1 MPNGF
6 LGKGLSALIP
16 KKSEATEAP
25 QPTPPTVPG
34 SKAPARA
41 PETKSFVGRAKR
53 AASRTE
59 HGDAV
64 FAIEV
69 DKITPNPDQPRKDF
83 HKEALAELAES
94 IREHGIIQPLVVSK
108 LEHETAAGTGV
119 EYRLIAGERRLR
131 AAKLAGLKQVPVVI
145 RTTTPKDSL
154 AVSLVEN
161 IQRDDL
167 NPLEEARA
175 FKRLLD
181 EFKLLEKEVAQRVGK
196 SRVAVANTIRLLTLP
211 VEIQK
216 GVAESRISEGH
227 ARAILMVKH
236 PIQQKVLFQRVLN
249 QNLSV
254 RESEEMARAML
265 GSETKEVKSR
275 KAPRDPETVKLAVKL
290 AEALGA
296 RVKVDHTPAGR
307 GHIKIGYASVDERT
321 RLIKRLLAG

>member
-16 KKSEATEAP
+16 KKSDAP
-25 QPTPPTVPG
+25 QPAAPTVPG
-34 SKAPARA
+34 AAPLGVKPPARA
-41 PETKSFVGRAKR
+41 KR
-53 AASRTE
+53 SASRTE

-64 FAIEV
+64 FAIEI

-83 HKEALAELAES
+83 NKEALTELADS

-108 LEHETAAGTGV
+108 LEHETASGTGV

-131 AAKLAGLKQVPVVI
+131 AAKIAGLNQVPVVI
-145 RTTTPKDSL
+145 RAATPRDSL

-175 FKRLLD
+175 FRRLLD

-211 VEIQK
+211 AEIQK
-216 GVAESRISEGH
+216 GVAEGRISEGH
-227 ARAILMVKH
+227 ARAILMVKK
-236 PIQQKVLFQRVLN
+236 PLQQKVLFERVLN

-254 RESEEMARAML
+254 REAEETARVML

-275 KAPRDPETVKLAVKL
+275 KLRDPETVKLAVKL

-307 GHIKIGYASVDERT
+307 GHIKIGYASVDERS

>member
-1 MPNGF
+1 M
-6 LGKGLSALIP
+6 
-16 KKSEATEAP
+16 
-25 QPTPPTVPG
+25 PPTAPPGPKVP
-34 SKAPARA
+34 A
-41 PETKSFVGRAKR
+41 RAKR
-53 AASRTE
+53 AASRAE

-64 FAIEV
+64 FAIEI
-69 DKITPNPDQPRKDF
+69 DKITPNPDQPRRDF
-83 HKEALAELAES
+83 NKEALAELADS

-108 LEHETAAGTGV
+108 LEHEKESGTDV

-145 RTTTPKDSL
+145 RAVTPKDSL

-175 FKRLLD
+175 FRRLLD

-211 VEIQK
+211 AEIQK
-216 GVAESRISEGH
+216 SVAEGQISEGH
-227 ARAILMVKH
+227 ARAILMVKK
-236 PIQQKVLFQRVLN
+236 PLQQKVLFGRVLN

-254 RESEEMARAML
+254 REAEETARVML
-265 GSETKEVKSR
+265 GSEVKEVKSR
-275 KAPRDPETVKLAVKL
+275 KLRDPETVRLAVKL
-290 AEALGA
+290 AQALGV

-307 GHIKIGYASVDERT
+307 GFIKISYATVDERM

>member
-16 KKSEATEAP
+16 KKSEAP
-25 QPTPPTVPG
+25 QPMPPTAPPGPKVP
-34 SKAPARA
+34 A
-41 PETKSFVGRAKR
+41 RAKR
-53 AASRTE
+53 AASRAE

-64 FAIEV
+64 FAIEI
-69 DKITPNPDQPRKDF
+69 DKITPNPDQPRRDF
-83 HKEALAELAES
+83 NKEALAELADS

-108 LEHETAAGTGV
+108 LEHEKESGTDV

-145 RTTTPKDSL
+145 RAVTPKDSL

-175 FKRLLD
+175 FRRLLD

-211 VEIQK
+211 AEIQK
-216 GVAESRISEGH
+216 SVAEGQISEGH
-227 ARAILMVKH
+227 ARAILMVKK
-236 PIQQKVLFQRVLN
+236 PLQQKVLFGRVLN

-254 RESEEMARAML
+254 REAEETARVML
-265 GSETKEVKSR
+265 GSEVKEVKSR
-275 KAPRDPETVKLAVKL
+275 KLRDPETVRLAVKL
-290 AEALGA
+290 AQALGV

-307 GHIKIGYASVDERT
+307 GFIKISYATVDERM

>member
-16 KKSEATEAP
+16 KKSEAP
-25 QPTPPTVPG
+25 QPAPPTAPG
-34 SKAPARA
+34 PKAPARA
-41 PETKSFVGRAKR
+41 KR
-53 AASRTE
+53 VSGRTE
-59 HGDAV
+59 QGDAV
-64 FAIEV
+64 FAIEI
-69 DKITPNPDQPRKDF
+69 DNITPNPDQPRRDF
-83 HKEALAELAES
+83 NKEALAELADS

-108 LEHETAAGTGV
+108 LEHEKESGTDV

-145 RTTTPKDSL
+145 RATTPRDSL

-211 VEIQK
+211 AEIQK
-216 GVAESRISEGH
+216 SVAEGRISEGH
-227 ARAILMVKH
+227 ARAILMVKK
-236 PIQQKVLFQRVLN
+236 PLQQKVLFGRVLN

-254 RESEEMARAML
+254 REAEETARVML
-265 GSETKEVKSR
+265 GSEVKEVKSR
-275 KAPRDPETVKLAVKL
+275 KLRDPETVRLAVKL
-290 AEALGA
+290 AQALGV

-307 GHIKIGYASVDERT
+307 GLIKIGYASVDERA